1 MGVILGYES
10 FEWTKGPRAR
20 DSEEGAV
27 SPESEV
33 DLEAENPAFRQEGD
47 EAEESVQ
54 SPYSGLERNAWLTA
68 RLLCSR

>member
-1 MGVILGYES
+1 MGVILGHES
-10 FEWTKGPRAR
+10 FEWTKKAADPRAR

-33 DLEAENPAFRQEGD
+33 DLEAENRQEGD

-54 SPYSGLERNAWLTA
+54 SPYLIRG
-68 RLLCSR
+68 